1 MNDSQST
8 LLLRW
13 ADEAHKAFDHGYY
26 LQSII
31 IDLNLI
37 NHFLRDSI
45 HSHAHRITMEMTGSS
60 KRHPYLE
67 DLIFNTR
74 NKISG
79 GASDRSLY
87 KEAVRLKLIPENVYK
102 DLDMLYKRRN
112 LVMHRLFSEE
122 YAKREGDNK
131 ELLKQLATDYRAACL
146 KCVQLATE
154 LIMKMENKKIE
165 IKEVKKEKTAEQK
178 KRRRGRRGGRGRNK
192 PKTPVAEAGSQA

>member
-1 MNDSQST
+1 MNDNQNT

-13 ADEAHKAFDHGYY
+13 ADEAHKAYEHGYY

-74 NKISG
+74 NKLTG
-79 GASDRSLY
+79 GTSDRSLY
-87 KEAVRLKLIPENVYK
+87 KEASRLKLIPENVYK

-122 YAKREGDNK
+122 YAKRESDNA

-165 IKEVKKEKTAEQK
+165 IKEEKKEKTAEQK

-192 PKTPVAEAGSQA
+192 SKPIPEAA

>member
-1 MNDSQST
+1 MNENQNN

-13 ADEAHKAFDHGYY
+13 ADEASKAYEHGYY

-45 HSHAHRITMEMTGSS
+45 HSHAHRITMEMTGSN

-67 DLIFNTR
+67 DLIFSTR
-74 NKISG
+74 NKLSG

-87 KEAVRLKLIPENVYK
+87 KEAVRLKLIPENFYK
-102 DLDMLYKRRN
+102 ELDMLYKRRN
-112 LVMHRLFSEE
+112 LVLHRLFSDE
-122 YAKREGDNK
+122 YAKREADNK
-131 ELLKQLATDYRAACL
+131 ELLKQLATDYRGACL

-154 LIMKMENKKIE
+154 LIMKMEAKKIE
-165 IKEVKKEKTAEQK
+165 VKEEKKEQTK

-192 PKTPVAEAGSQA
+192 SAGTPKPA

>member
-1 MNDSQST
+1 MNDNQNS

-13 ADEAHKAFDHGYY
+13 ADEAHKAYEHGYY

-45 HSHAHRITMEMTGSS
+45 HSHAHRITMELTGGN

-74 NKISG
+74 NKLSG

-87 KEAVRLKLIPENVYK
+87 KEAVRLKLIPEVFYK
-102 DLDMLYKRRN
+102 ELDMLYKRRN
-112 LVMHRLFSEE
+112 LVLHRLFSEE
-122 YAKREGDNK
+122 YAKREADNK
-131 ELLKQLATDYRAACL
+131 ELLKQLATDYRGACL

-154 LIMKMENKKIE
+154 LIMKMEAKKIE
-165 IKEVKKEKTAEQK
+165 VKEEKKEQTK

-192 PKTPVAEAGSQA
+192 PKAPVAG